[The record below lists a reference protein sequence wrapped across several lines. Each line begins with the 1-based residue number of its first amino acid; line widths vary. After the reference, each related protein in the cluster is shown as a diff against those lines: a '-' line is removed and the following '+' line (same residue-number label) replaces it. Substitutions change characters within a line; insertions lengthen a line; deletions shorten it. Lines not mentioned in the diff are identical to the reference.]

1 MPFLLPRRRSEG
13 AATLPDLPEQEERAD
28 RTAPVTT
35 VPRQRREQ
43 APTPAPLPRPSPPV
57 LALRRDG
64 ACRPRR
70 RPLDGRA
77 VLSGWS
83 DGKIRAFGPQVRQ
96 NPPPS
101 LVLSGHAASLTPY

>member
-1 MPFLLPRRRSEG
+1 VFPAGYSELFATASFKDIRVWNARTCAELLRV
-13 AATLPDLPEQEERAD
+13 QI
-28 RTAPVTT
+28 
-35 VPRQRREQ
+35 
-43 APTPAPLPRPSPPV
+43 PS
-57 LALRRDG
+57 LDCYAICFSR
-64 ACRPRR
+64 
-70 RPLDGRA
+70 DGRA